1 MEKNQEQGLQFVPV
15 TEGLGFHPFS
25 DGLPYAPVSKT
36 QGQAGAAPLSK
47 GAGAVAAG
55 SPTFAFPK
63 PSVSATQ
70 SVQRAAAGAATARV
84 SVPVAPQLISPP
96 RPQSV
101 PQAARPGVETARKAP
116 PVEQRLIA
124 EEKPGYIYLLKRFVA
139 YGVDLLLSTSVL
151 ISVLFAW
158 QAWDPRGLGKL
169 LDPISI
175 EMLGV
180 IGLVFHWVLL
190 LVTEVIFLSS
200 FGKRLMGLKLA
211 ASRSEAILRA
221 FFFVPVVAFG
231 GLGILW
237 ALVDRRKRC
246 WHDHI
251 VDSQPIEVAR
261 L

>member
-1 MEKNQEQGLQFVPV
+1 MEKNQDQGLQFVPV

-36 QGQAGAAPLSK
+36 QGQTAASPLTK
-47 GAGAVAAG
+47 GVGAVSAG

-63 PSVSATQ
+63 PS
-70 SVQRAAAGAATARV
+70 AGAATARV

-96 RPQSV
+96 RPQMA
-101 PQAARPGVETARKAP
+101 PQPARPGVETTRKNP
-116 PVEQRLIA
+116 PAEQRLIP
-124 EEKPGYIYLLKRFVA
+124 EERPGYIYVLKRFVA
-139 YGVDLLLSTSVL
+139 YGVDLLLSASIA
-151 ISVLFAW
+151 ISLLFAW

-175 EMLGV
+175 EMLGAL
-180 IGLVFHWVLL
+180 GLVFHWVLL
-190 LVTEVIFLSS
+190 FLTEVVFLSS

-221 FFFVPVVAFG
+221 FFFVPVAAFG